1 MAKVSLDDLDMR
13 LIELLAQ
20 DARISNRKIA
30 SQLDVTEGT
39 VRSRIKRLERDKL
52 IRFTA
57 LTNMSASKRVRMA
70 FIRVQAE
77 LEQLPEIARRLE
89 HLTAVGAIIVTMGRF
104 NLLVIYLFDDLDD
117 LHAMA
122 SDTILS
128 MPGVHHVETA
138 IAMNTLKYNVRV
150 ARIVD

>member
-1 MAKVSLDDLDMR
+1 MASVSLDDLDLR
-13 LIELLAQ
+13 LIELLSQ

-57 LTNMSASKRVRMA
+57 VTSMSGARRVRMA
-70 FIRVQAE
+70 FIRIQAE
-77 LEQLPEIARRLE
+77 LSEIPKIASQLENM
-89 HLTAVGAIIVTMGRF
+89 TAVGAIIVTMGRF
-104 NLLVIYLFDDLDD
+104 NLLVIYLFEDLDE
-117 LHAMA
+117 LHGLA
-122 SDTILS
+122 SDTLMA

-138 IAMNTLKYNVRV
+138 IAMNTLKYDYRV
-150 ARIVD
+150 ARILD

>member
-1 MAKVSLDDLDMR
+1 MSAVSLDDLDR
-13 LIELLAQ
+13 CLIELLAH

-57 LTNMSASKRVRMA
+57 VTSMSGARRVRMA

-77 LEQLPEIARRLE
+77 LAQIPEITERLE
-89 HLTAVGAIIVTMGRF
+89 GMAAVGAILVTMGRF
-104 NLLVIYLFDDLDD
+104 NLLVIYLFEDLDEM
-117 LHAMA
+117 HALA
-122 SDTILS
+122 SDTLMSI
-128 MPGVHHVETA
+128 PGVHHVETA
-138 IAMNTLKYNVRV
+138 IAMNTLKYDYRV
-150 ARIVD
+150 ARILD

>member
-1 MAKVSLDDLDMR
+1 MGAVSLDDLDRR
-13 LIELLAQ
+13 LIELLAH

-57 LTNMSASKRVRMA
+57 VTSMSAARRVRMA

-77 LEQLPEIARRLE
+77 LSQIPQITSRLE
-89 HLTAVGAIIVTMGRF
+89 GMAAVGAILVTMGRF
-104 NLLVIYLFDDLDD
+104 NLLVIYLFDE
-117 LHAMA
+117 LHNLA
-122 SDTILS
+122 SDTLMSI
-128 MPGVHHVETA
+128 PGVHHVETA
-138 IAMNTLKYNVRV
+138 IAMNTLKYDYRV
-150 ARIVD
+150 ARILD

>member
-1 MAKVSLDDLDMR
+1 MPKVSLDHLDMR

-57 LTNMSASKRVRMA
+57 VTSMSGDSQIRMA
-70 FIRVQAE
+70 FIRIQAE
-77 LEQLPEIARRLE
+77 LEQVPEIAKRLKDE
-89 HLTAVGAIIVTMGRF
+89 AAVGAILVTMGRF
-104 NLLVIYLFDDLDD
+104 NLLVIYMFDDLDD
-117 LHAMA
+117 LHVMA
-122 SDTILS
+122 SETILS

-138 IAMNTLKYNVRV
+138 IAMKTLKYNVRV
-150 ARIVD
+150 ARILD